1 MLTTCWLC
9 VPLIRSNQHHC
20 WRGKDDESTPD
31 QIKGGICKDNER
43 TELAISKTDRWE
55 TCQCRIKLQS
65 ALDRKDTSHYYRQLL
80 WHHYNNHHSL
90 YMYRI
95 YNLLLVPL
103 CLLQTN
109 RWKYLLFYL
118 SKLYCDIHVFSVV
131 SPHSIFLPFHLKL
144 FLVSTRLWH

>member
-31 QIKGGICKDNER
+31 QIEGGICKDNER

-80 WHHYNNHHSL
+80 RHHYNNHHSV
-90 YMYRI
+90 YMY
-95 YNLLLVPL
+95 LLFVPL

-131 SPHSIFLPFHLKL
+131 SPHSIFQPFHLKL

>member
-55 TCQCRIKLQS
+55 ICQCRIKLQS

-80 WHHYNNHHSL
+80 KHHYNNHHSV
-90 YMYRI
+90 YMY
-95 YNLLLVPL
+95 LLLLPL

-118 SKLYCDIHVFSVV
+118 SKLYCDIHVFSVL
-131 SPHSIFLPFHLKL
+131 SPLSIFLPFHLKF